1 MSVKEIIGKLDRFV
15 SIVKFV
21 VEADEFNSST
31 KRVPVTIKNVWA
43 KRVFKSSSE
52 DFEERVFDIN
62 KRDYV
67 IHYDED
73 IVNLNMQ
80 DLAIVDEDKM
90 YYITG
95 FDKDY
100 RGRRMFVLLNCEY
113 RG

>member
-1 MSVKEIIGKLDRFV
+1 MAVKEIIGKLDRFV
-15 SIVKFV
+15 DVVKFE
-21 VEADEFNSST
+21 VEADELNSST
-31 KRVPVTIKNVWA
+31 KRVPVIFKKVWA
-43 KRVFKSSSE
+43 KRIFKSSSE

-80 DLAIVDEDKM
+80 DLAIVDDGEM

-100 RGRRMFVLLNCEY
+100 KGRRMFVLLNCEY